1 MPVLETEASP
11 HLLRCHSLKSLN
23 ETSNSARTPRQ
34 SCIMKMKHQPSRFA
48 YVTCTCSSKEK
59 SFTDLPEINS
69 RLSSEGSNFCA
80 SILWIAVPLQSTGAV
95 LALLRTDEPGRYSD
109 RLLLTIETGAKI
121 EDFAWDPFNPNC
133 LAVAGID
140 GKVRFWRVSDFAHGW
155 ESAIPYQTIRVGF
168 GRVSCLRFNPVATDV
183 FAAVSDG
190 IRLGIWSREGGH
202 RRIVCTGHTEQI
214 LSIAWDTVG
223 SQIVTLSKD
232 CHMRI
237 YEPRQSAEPF
247 LERRILE
254 SPKSGRVLFV
264 CKDEALLVSSFSKI
278 SDRLVGLYSARTFD
292 LLAKISLMVSP
303 QLLIPHYDYD
313 TSVVFLTS
321 RGDETIHMYEIV
333 NSEPYFLRLLPF
345 SSRVSH
351 QAISLLPKLVC
362 GIHKLEFAFGYRLL
376 TNAIESLSFTI
387 PRQKSNRFEKDLFPD
402 SLVTWEPRLTAA
414 EWFDGV
420 SVPLLFLSL
429 RPKDHDRA
437 PLHVTEENDLRLI
450 RRQWSV
456 SAIFFHP

>member
-1 MPVLETEASP
+1 MSYD
-11 HLLRCHSLKSLN
+11 LRTNQTLRTGISSSDSLRSLGAA
-23 ETSNSARTPRQ
+23 TNSARSQPFMLHMR
-34 SCIMKMKHQPSRFA
+34 HQPSRFA
-48 YVTCTCSSKEK
+48 YVTGTCSSKEN

-69 RLSSEGSNFCA
+69 RLTPEGNNFCA

-109 RLLLTIETGAKI
+109 RLLLTIETEAKI

-133 LAVAGID
+133 LAVAGLD
-140 GKVRFWRVSDFAHGW
+140 GKVRFWRVGNFVHGW
-155 ESAIPYQTIRVGF
+155 ESAVPYETIRVGS
-168 GRVSCLRFNPVATDV
+168 GRVTCLCFNPIATGV

-190 IRLGIWSREGGH
+190 IRLGIWSRDGGQ
-202 RRIVCTGHTEQI
+202 RRIVCTGHMEQI
-214 LSIAWDTVG
+214 LAIAWDSSG

-232 CHMRI
+232 CHMRL
-237 YEPRQSAEPF
+237 YEPRRSVEPF

-254 SPKSGRVLFV
+254 SPKSGRVHFV
-264 CKDEALLVSSFSKI
+264 CKDEVILVSSFSKL
-278 SDRLVGLYSARTFD
+278 SDRLVSLHSTNSFD
-292 LLAKISLMVSP
+292 LLARISLGVSP

-321 RGDETIHMYEIV
+321 RGDQTIYMYEIV
-333 NSEPYFLRLLPF
+333 NEEPYFLRLLPF

-362 GIHKLEFAFGYRLL
+362 
-376 TNAIESLSFTI
+376 ESLSFTI

-414 EWFDGV
+414 EWFEE
-420 SVPLLFLSL
+420 VPVQLLFLSL
-429 RPKDHDRA
+429 RPKDLDRGFS
-437 PLHVTEENDLRLI
+437 PLACC
-450 RRQWSV
+450 RRKRSQSE
-456 SAIFFHP
+456 

>member
-155 ESAIPYQTIRVGF
+155 ESAIPYQTIRGRIKHSISPIPSDRYLIIAVGF

-292 LLAKISLMVSP
+292 LLAKINLMVSP

-345 SSRVSH
+345 SSR
-351 QAISLLPKLVC
+351 
-362 GIHKLEFAFGYRLL
+362 
-376 TNAIESLSFTI
+376 
-387 PRQKSNRFEKDLFPD
+387 SNRFEKDLFPD

-429 RPKDHDRA
+429 RPKDHDRGNASA

>member
-1 MPVLETEASP
+1 
-11 HLLRCHSLKSLN
+11 
-23 ETSNSARTPRQ
+23 
-34 SCIMKMKHQPSRFA
+34 
-48 YVTCTCSSKEK
+48 
-59 SFTDLPEINS
+59 LPEINS

-95 LALLRTDEPGRYSD
+95 LTDEPGRYSD

-140 GKVRFWRVSDFAHGW
+140 GKVRFWRVSNFAHGW
-155 ESAIPYQTIRVGF
+155 ESHSVPSDLCLITVVGF

-190 IRLGIWSREGGH
+190 IRLGIWSREGGN

-214 LSIAWDTVG
+214 LSIAWDTIG

-237 YEPRQSAEPF
+237 YEPRQSVEPF
-247 LERRILE
+247 LVIERRILE

-264 CKDEALLVSSFSKI
+264 CKDEAILVSSVIFRV
-278 SDRLVGLYSARTFD
+278 SDRLVGLYSANTFD

-321 RGDETIHMYEIV
+321 RGDQTIHMYEVV

-429 RPKDHDRA
+429 RPKEHDRGNRA
-437 PLHVTEENDLRLI
+437 YNTIARMYPVLAKLVSTLTQSLKMKHSCSANNFQVCSI
-450 RRQWSV
+450 RNE
-456 SAIFFHP
+456 H